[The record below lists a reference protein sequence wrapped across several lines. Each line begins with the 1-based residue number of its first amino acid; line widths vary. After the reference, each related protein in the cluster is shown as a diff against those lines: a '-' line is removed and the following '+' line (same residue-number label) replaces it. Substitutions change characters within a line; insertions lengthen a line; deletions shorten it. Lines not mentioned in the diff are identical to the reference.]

1 MFFNFSIISYIMG
14 TIVKP
19 PKKVNSFIMV
29 TTKTP
34 QPVEKTFKIS

>member
-1 MFFNFSIISYIMG
+1 MG

-19 PKKVNSFIMV
+19 QKVNSFIMAA
-29 TTKTP
+29 KKIP